1 MSAFIIFLAF
11 IWGGTMGFTL
21 LVTRFR
27 LTPGD
32 ASIWDQLIVRVVALF
47 SASAAMG
54 TLGLVVS
61 RVSATPDTSEL
72 VPFLWLAAVIPLLA
86 PPVKSNGVTLVS
98 SENWIYT
105 SVALTAVGGFILAI
119 ATLVRLI
126 MQNPQLV

>member
-1 MSAFIIFLAF
+1 MSVFIVFLAL

-21 LVTRFR
+21 LVTRSR
-27 LTPGD
+27 LTSGD
-32 ASIWDQLIVRVVALF
+32 VSIWDQLIVRVVALF
-47 SASAAMG
+47 SVSAAMG
-54 TLGLVVS
+54 TLGLVVTQ
-61 RVSATPDTSEL
+61 VSATPDTAAI
-72 VPFLWLAAVIPLLA
+72 VPFLWLAAVIPLVA

-105 SVALTAVGGFILAI
+105 SVALTAAGGFILAV